1 MPPGA
6 SPKIQIPRWIQL
18 VGLPVL
24 LLLIWVVAGRVFHVV
39 FLFLVASLIALLF
52 DPLVRWLSSV
62 QLGRFRI
69 RRGFSVAFVYL
80 VFAAALIA
88 VIWGL
93 ATVIVDQTKTAA
105 NRFDTYFTVVHGQ
118 PPRTDADRDVDRLQH
133 WLDDHGLASIKV
145 QERGHRW
152 VKQIRE
158 KDVTKYTG
166 KVVDFVEGAAI
177 SVGKFLFAAVVVL
190 VASIYMLL
198 DFDRLARGIDR
209 RFPPHPNSEP
219 LLVRMEQ
226 AVAGY
231 VKGQFLISLII
242 GASAGVGMWILG
254 ALGLVPGADKYALL
268 FGAWVGLTELIPYL
282 GPWLGAIPAAI
293 YAIVVDPISILW
305 VAGLFLIIH
314 QVEGHIVV
322 PNVMGSAL
330 RLHPLLV
337 IFGLLAGGEIY
348 GLAGILVAL
357 PLLAAARAAYEF
369 FGERVQLEP
378 WGTAGPIDVEVE
390 VEPQPPPVAPVPEP
404 EAETEV
410 REAAAPHPPVRQLT
424 SLLAARGV
432 GRRFGD
438 HVALEPTDVE
448 VRGGEVLALVGPNG
462 AGKSTLLGILA
473 GALPP
478 SEGKVELGP
487 NVRAGWMPQRP
498 AHYGRL
504 SARQNLELFARLQGV
519 AGADALLARLELP
532 ADERPA
538 STLSVGNRQRLD
550 LAISLLGDPQVL
562 LLDEPTAALDPRQ
575 RRRLWET
582 ARGVRDAGGAVVL
595 VTQNVE
601 DLEHVADRVVMLL
614 DGRVVFD
621 GPVADYR
628 RSEEAGALR

>member
-39 FLFLVASLIALLF
+39 FLFMVASLLALLF

-118 PPRTDADRDVDRLQH
+118 PPRTDADRDVDRLQQ

-152 VKQIRE
+152 VTQIRE

-242 GASAGVGMWILG
+242 GASAGIGMWILG

-268 FGAWVGLTELIPYL
+268 FGAWVGLMELIPYL
-282 GPWLGAIPAAI
+282 GPWLGSIPAAI

-357 PLLAAARAAYEF
+357 PLLAAGRAAYEF

-378 WGTAGPIDVEVE
+378 WGMAGPIGVEVE
-390 VEPQPPPVAPVPEP
+390 IEPQPPPVAPVPEP

-410 REAAAPHPPVRQLT
+410 PKP
-424 SLLAARGV
+424 
-432 GRRFGD
+432 RRSIRRSRVD
-438 HVALEPTDVE
+438 
-448 VRGGEVLALVGPNG
+448 
-462 AGKSTLLGILA
+462 
-473 GALPP
+473 LPP
-478 SEGKVELGP
+478 G
-487 NVRAGWMPQRP
+487 RARRRP
-498 AHYGRL
+498 A
-504 SARQNLELFARLQGV
+504 
-519 AGADALLARLELP
+519 
-532 ADERPA
+532 
-538 STLSVGNRQRLD
+538 
-550 LAISLLGDPQVL
+550 
-562 LLDEPTAALDPRQ
+562 
-575 RRRLWET
+575 
-582 ARGVRDAGGAVVL
+582 
-595 VTQNVE
+595 
-601 DLEHVADRVVMLL
+601 
-614 DGRVVFD
+614 
-621 GPVADYR
+621 
-628 RSEEAGALR
+628 LR